1 MNRFKYNRDHR
12 FPFLVFFLTLR
23 YVTLLRVI
31 SNIVFKKKN
40 SKPFHLF
47 LLIPVLIERHERET
61 ERGAENLINLNL
73 KRIKLSLTVRYPR
86 SNVEVNS
93 DEVRITLEI
102 FNCLI
107 A

>member
-47 LLIPVLIERHERET
+47 LLIPVLIERHEREA
-61 ERGAENLINLNL
+61 ERGAENLINSKFEKDKVEFNG
-73 KRIKLSLTVRYPR
+73 SLPTKQRGG
-86 SNVEVNS
+86 
-93 DEVRITLEI
+93 
-102 FNCLI
+102 
-107 A
+107 